1 MEMKGYK
8 VFNSDFTC
16 KDFQHEV
23 GEIGK
28 TYEMKGTLYNGFV
41 GFYFC
46 TRLLDCFINYPVNEK
61 YKVTEVFILGEVHK
75 LDNKCYTDKIKI
87 IRELSW
93 KEVWYLINIGND
105 NAGKSNIGNA
115 NVGDYN
121 IGDNNIGDN
130 NIGNMNSGYVN
141 VGKANLG
148 NCNCGNYNIGHRNT
162 GNSNIGNLNVGDWN
176 LSSGNTGCFMTK
188 SNDKIEMF
196 NKPSPWSLS
205 DWEESDANFIL
216 ISMNKSNINRLSCS
230 TGNKNQDFWNGLSK
244 REQDIIVALPNFDAY
259 IFKQITGIDVN
270 RGRKE

>member
-46 TRLLDCFINYPVNEK
+46 TSLLDCFINYPVNEK

-105 NAGKSNIGNA
+105 NTGKSNIGNA
-115 NVGDYN
+115 NVGD
-121 IGDNNIGDN
+121 
-130 NIGNMNSGYVN
+130 
-141 VGKANLG
+141 
-148 NCNCGNYNIGHRNT
+148 YNIGHRNT